1 MDYLAV
7 YSFEGPIE
15 GYVVNF
21 LQKNY
26 WRVKNYFD
34 YEDALQEARY
44 TFTLLLRRMEKNGSI
59 IENAKHLMSLFK
71 SAWTRHFH
79 TLSKRDTKRIDFAI
93 SNYTKEDHDDW
104 LIDSINLAS
113 SSQNLG
119 FLEITI
125 EQAPSEVRQVLNL
138 LLSAPKEVLSMA
150 VESWGTKNKRNSRI
164 TNEFLCHMLGYN
176 HKEIDLIKN
185 TQSYLLSDQTQ
196 V

>member
-1 MDYLAV
+1 MDYLSI

-15 GYVVNF
+15 GYVINF

-34 YEDALQEARY
+34 YEDAVQEARY
-44 TFTLLLRRMEKNGSI
+44 TFTLLLRRMERNNSL

-79 TLSKRDTKRIDFAI
+79 TLSNRDTKRIDFAI
-93 SNYTKEDHDDW
+93 SNYTTEDHDDW
-104 LIDSINLAS
+104 ILDSINLDAS
-113 SSQNLG
+113 SHNLG
-119 FLEITI
+119 YLEVVID
-125 EQAPSEVRQVLNL
+125 QAPKEVRQVLNL
-138 LLSAPKEVLSMA
+138 LLTAPKEMLGMA
-150 VESWGTKNKRNSRI
+150 VESWGNNNKRNSTI
-164 TNEFLCHMLGYN
+164 TNEFLCRMLGYN

-185 TQSYLLSDQTQ
+185 VRNYLLTDQTQ